1 MAFEASGPICLKKF
15 GNALKQEYDTHMATQ
30 NATPY
35 NPPGV
40 EGTEASML
48 EHVFQCHGV
57 RLSPSMV
64 WPTTPRTES
73 RWRPFPMKP
82 WQKTPRSRV
91 AQSHKSYGD

>member
-1 MAFEASGPICLKKF
+1 MD
-15 GNALKQEYDTHMATQ
+15 GNANERYDTPMDGLHQTA
-30 NATPY
+30 PY

-40 EGTEASML
+40 LGTEASML